1 VNEATS
7 ILAAAMA
14 NDWGPIAHAGRLHD
28 RASYR
33 YYWTVLQR
41 AKLAGLALPDAAA
54 ALVNQPE
61 SI

>member
-1 VNEATS
+1 VNEATN
-7 ILAAAMA
+7 ILLAAMA
-14 NDWGPIAHAGRLHD
+14 KDWGPIAHGGRLHD